1 MTLNWTVGLAAAA
14 GAVGGAFVG
23 SYGAKALGKGKHQA
37 GAGAVGLLLGS
48 FLAAGL
54 ASPAAPATT
63 SGTGTAGAPPAMRQ
77 RNDKSYAVSEG
88 TKAFRQTGTAG
99 LGSRAA
105 VNSQLAP
112 LAR

>member
-1 MTLNWTVGLAAAA
+1 MTLNWTTGLAAAA

-54 ASPAAPATT
+54 MSPTAPATT
-63 SGTGTAGAPPAMRQ
+63 TTTTGTAGAPPGMRG
-77 RNDKSYAVSEG
+77 RMHAISEG
-88 TKAFRQTGTAG
+88 TKKSLQG
-99 LGSRAA
+99 LGGVNGG

-112 LAR
+112 LARA